1 MIIQTTLY
9 NHNYTP
15 IFISRIDQDLYTTGG
30 KHNDITDHDISDIYS
45 RDI

>member
-1 MIIQTTLY
+1 MIIQTTIY

-30 KHNDITDHDISDIYS
+30 KHDTTTDNDIPDIYS